1 MSVFNKIYLSDGTT
15 VLPYVKSVTFNEA
28 VNANDDLAPGCVS
41 SSSIV
46 VEVYGAAATAVQG
59 GDTVYYYQ
67 VDETDTE
74 NLIGVF
80 TCEPVIRSKNR
91 YRFVAHDNARKLDAD
106 FSAWLADHQSNFPMS
121 VYMLTVAACTV
132 AGVTLQNASFPN
144 SSQQVNAFYANG
156 LTCRDIV
163 SYAAEIAGQFA
174 KCDANGELSF
184 SWYNSFPGYRI
195 YPSSEQSGA
204 EIRVAYKQDGL
215 NYSNYTVPAVDHVA
229 VHPSGVDDAAYI
241 YPTTGTSDVVLH
253 VRNNLLLTSAD
264 ASFYNAVAQRVYTA
278 MSAVG
283 AYRSFSANMFPKES
297 PFRAGDIVAV
307 TDIQGVSF
315 TAPVMSL
322 MTTNAV
328 ATLSATGNEVRENKT
343 NTDKAIVQLNADV
356 VRINKLKVD
365 WADIDQAIINTVEA
379 NELKSS
385 DFVPAND
392 GIFAENGMEI
402 DLANKTIKAT
412 DFAVTKNGKLYAK
425 DADLSGVTFSTAEV
439 TTSNLVSLSSVEGAY
454 TMMANAIGYRT
465 IKTVGI
471 SGITRDTVDAKFEYY
486 EGATLVG
493 ITEMSNMPRASFYI
507 PLGADN
513 ADKVRIGLKLQSGES
528 NIRLGFV
535 IVSGTTTFVTYPAGA
550 NVTYTDG
557 ISVDGVTVDSAKF
570 SGYDSKLSDLGNGNV
585 KFKRFTINAN
595 ATYNLAVA
603 ALEHGILFIT
613 SRATG
618 ACGQYLI
625 FCGSNNTI
633 YTTTVK
639 AGSSLTLTGSTN
651 QLAIA
656 NGSTSYAA
664 YGLYVTY

>member
-15 VLPYVKSVTFNEA
+15 VLPYVKSVTFNET
-28 VNANDDLAPGCVS
+28 VNANENLAPGCVS

-59 GDTVYYYQ
+59 GDVVYYYQ
-67 VDETDTE
+67 VDETNTE
-74 NLIGVF
+74 NLIGEF

-106 FSAWLADHQSNFPMS
+106 FSAWLADHQSSFPMS
-121 VYMLTVAACTV
+121 VYTLTVAACTV

-184 SWYNSFPGYRI
+184 AWYNSFPGYRI
-195 YPSSEQSGA
+195 YPSSGQSGA

-229 VHPSGVDDAAYI
+229 VHPSGVDDAAYV
-241 YPTTGTSDVVLH
+241 YPTTGVNNVVLH
-253 VRNNLLLTSAD
+253 VRNNLLLTGAD
-264 ASFYNAVAQRVYTA
+264 SSFYNAVAQRVYTA

-297 PFRAGDIVAV
+297 PFRAGDIVSV

-328 ATLSATGNEVRENKT
+328 ATLSATGNEVREDKA
-343 NTDKAIVQLNADV
+343 NTDRAIAQLNADV

-365 WADIDQAIINTVEA
+365 WADIDQAIINVVEA

-392 GIFAENGMEI
+392 GIYAKSGMEI
-402 DLANKTIKAT
+402 NLANKTVKAT
-412 DFAVTKNGKLYAK
+412 DFAVSSDGKLYAS
-425 DADLSGVTFSTAEV
+425 AASIAGVDFVTAKFS
-439 TTSNLVSLSSVEGAY
+439 SNLSWSTTGTQSGYAMYGTISYRNLESITITGLS
-454 TMMANAIGYRT
+454 RP
-465 IKTVGI
+465 
-471 SGITRDTVDAKFEYY
+471 TVDAYFAYY
-486 EGATLVG
+486 NGSTLVG
-493 ITEMSNMPRASFYI
+493 DSYVTAATVSPFQI
-507 PLGADN
+507 PLFSGTADGV
-513 ADKVRIGLKLQSGES
+513 KVGLKLQSGETATIYTINVS
-528 NIRLGFV
+528 AAVTNMITPASANI
-535 IVSGTTTFVTYPAGA
+535 TFAGR
-550 NVTYTDG
+550 
-557 ISVDGVTVDSAKF
+557 ISVDGVTINSSFLNSLIPGQKATVSAGG
-570 SGYDSKLSDLGNGNV
+570 SN
-585 KFKRFTINAN
+585 TINIGLDTRGVLFTSSRSTAHRGAYLWVSAPSGN
-595 ATYNLAVA
+595 FVITP
-603 ALEHGILFIT
+603 ILTASSLNITGASGVMTIT
-613 SRATG
+613 STA
-618 ACGQYLI
+618 
-625 FCGSNNTI
+625 
-633 YTTTVK
+633 
-639 AGSSLTLTGSTN
+639 SSG
-651 QLAIA
+651 
-656 NGSTSYAA
+656 YAA
-664 YGLYVTY
+664 YALCISF